1 MGRTQIDGDLILNK
15 TVRREDLSDELSIL
29 GASRPYDYIATT
41 ELVTEKTHYVVMTEI
56 IIIGDLIIE
65 GTLGVL

>member
-1 MGRTQIDGDLILNK
+1 MARTQIGGDLILNK
-15 TVRREDLSDELSIL
+15 SVRREDLSDELSVF
-29 GASRPYDYIATT
+29 GASRPYDYIAT
-41 ELVTEKTHYVVMTEI
+41 EERIIEKTHYIIMTEI